1 VRDVG
6 MTKIRRCSI
15 KGCSN
20 KHLARGLCSK
30 HYMRFRY
37 QNKLNNYKKE
47 RGTFNDYYEEDGK

>member
-1 VRDVG
+1 